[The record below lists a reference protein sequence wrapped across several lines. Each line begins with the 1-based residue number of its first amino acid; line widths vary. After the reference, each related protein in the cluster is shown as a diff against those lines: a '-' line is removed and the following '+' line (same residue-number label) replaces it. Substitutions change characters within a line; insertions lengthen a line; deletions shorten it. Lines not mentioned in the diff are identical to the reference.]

1 MELPRF
7 MLGDNTDYPNDIFII
22 HLEYP
27 RCILNLL
34 NDDIELLEEVQDI
47 TDVELQQEL
56 EQILIQANAFYD
68 REILRYEKE

>member
-68 REILRYEKE
+68 REMLRYEKE